1 MSSISTKIFP
11 KSGSWKQRHYPKPGS
26 AEYDEHIQEEIEHFC
41 KLFEESSARE
51 TLFYSVPP
59 SWAEVEVR
67 ASAMIQAATG
77 NDLNGHVVTR
87 LNSRPGL
94 RMLSL
99 GAGSG
104 GVEITL
110 AQQARPAHI
119 VCMDINPELLELG
132 GQRASELGLNATFR
146 QADLNRVELPQKEF
160 DLVFCHASLHHVI
173 ELERLAEQI
182 RHTLRPG
189 GELIIVDVITRS
201 GYLMWP
207 ETREIAKG
215 LWKMLP
221 EKFRL
226 NHTAYAE
233 PRIDEQIWEADTSE
247 HGMECIRSED
257 ILPTLE
263 QIFTVECFVPYFSL
277 SRRFFDTMYGPNY
290 DLNAPLDKALLNWIW
305 ELDVYYLSTE
315 RLHPETFFGIYRK
328 GT

>member
-110 AQQARPAHI
+110 AQQARY
-119 VCMDINPELLELG
+119 LG
-132 GQRASELGLNATFR
+132 QATALFRRDARVDLFVWFVFRDSAGSSWQSGLYRLGWAPKYALFR
-146 QADLNRVELPQKEF
+146 RSADRCV
-160 DLVFCHASLHHVI
+160 
-173 ELERLAEQI
+173 
-182 RHTLRPG
+182 
-189 GELIIVDVITRS
+189 
-201 GYLMWP
+201 
-207 ETREIAKG
+207 
-215 LWKMLP
+215 
-221 EKFRL
+221 
-226 NHTAYAE
+226 
-233 PRIDEQIWEADTSE
+233 
-247 HGMECIRSED
+247 
-257 ILPTLE
+257 
-263 QIFTVECFVPYFSL
+263 
-277 SRRFFDTMYGPNY
+277 
-290 DLNAPLDKALLNWIW
+290 
-305 ELDVYYLSTE
+305 
-315 RLHPETFFGIYRK
+315 
-328 GT
+328 